1 MEERYRKAMIANA
14 QLDNERASNTY
25 QIQLLKDKVEEM
37 EETHAQL
44 HREHKEKCR
53 EFDTLKRTNEKLMED
68 LRLVQGQL
76 NERDTLIAN
85 EGMTIVSIENE
96 DGSDARRAL
105 VSAENAQLLDTH
117 QGSLG
122 MYLSIDLI
130 MADIIETIDLTF
142 HVLCRCAIE
151 KIHGRKTS
159 LKNRDRATSSTTNQC

>member
-44 HREHKEKCR
+44 QREHKEKCR
-53 EFDTLKRTNEKLMED
+53 EFDTSKRTNEKLMED

-85 EGMTIVSIENE
+85 EGLTIVSIENE

-105 VSAENAQLLDTH
+105 VSAENAQLLDSH

-122 MYLSIDLI
+122 AITFY
-130 MADIIETIDLTF
+130 TTF
-142 HVLCRCAIE
+142 HQNFEFNVF
-151 KIHGRKTS
+151 
-159 LKNRDRATSSTTNQC
+159 SSS